1 MDNWE
6 EMIAHRE
13 DVLLEDIDI
22 FKDYYVISERSNG
35 LNRIKVVK
43 WDGADS
49 YYLPFDNETY
59 TAFVSVNP
67 EFDSK
72 VLRYVYNSLITPSS
86 IIDFNMDTREQIIL
100 KETEVLG
107 TGLIKIIMNLK
118 GYGLLQPTVLQYQC
132 RWYTKKELR

>member
-1 MDNWE
+1 MDYWE
-6 EMIAHRE
+6 EMISHSE

-22 FKDYYVISERSNG
+22 FKDYYVVSERSNG
-35 LNRIKVVK
+35 LNKIKVVP
-43 WDGADS
+43 WNGADS

-86 IIDFNMDTREQIIL
+86 IIDFNMATQEQTVL
-100 KETEVLG
+100 KETEGLG
-107 TGLIKIIMNLK
+107 NRI
-118 GYGLLQPTVLQYQC
+118 
-132 RWYTKKELR
+132 